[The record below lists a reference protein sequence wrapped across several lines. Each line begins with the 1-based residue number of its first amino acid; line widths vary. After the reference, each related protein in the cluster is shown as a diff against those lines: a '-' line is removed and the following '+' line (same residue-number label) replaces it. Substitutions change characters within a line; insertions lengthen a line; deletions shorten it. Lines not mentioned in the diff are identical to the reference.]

1 MQFVCSHLRLVQCP
15 STSQCYHILAVKMS
29 IGLEDL
35 KSRRRI
41 NLTQLRRNTRSK
53 VDKKSGRKAPR
64 PGDYEIIP
72 APDAS
77 ATTLVH
83 VGAWIIFYCSYT
95 PCEVNNSVD
104 GLSLCMSIH
113 LYNMS
118 VYLSVYLWLSLF
130 PCIFSNSLALYEPDM
145 FSSTSEPKCFISN
158 EPDAWRLWYN
168 PSTRC

>member
-1 MQFVCSHLRLVQCP
+1 MGVFTVIGTSGKAHAIRLFPSETCTCP

-41 NLTQLRRNTRSK
+41 NLTQLRRSK

-83 VGAWIIFYCSYT
+83 VGA
-95 PCEVNNSVD
+95 
-104 GLSLCMSIH
+104 CMDYI
-113 LYNMS
+113 L
-118 VYLSVYLWLSLF
+118 L
-130 PCIFSNSLALYEPDM
+130 
-145 FSSTSEPKCFISN
+145 
-158 EPDAWRLWYN
+158 
-168 PSTRC
+168 